1 MATLAKIL
9 EVDTQLSAHAR
20 EWLQQL
26 VGDWQIVA
34 DIAFS
39 DALLYVRSAD
49 DYVVA
54 AQTRPATAA
63 TLYELDL
70 IGEKIERD
78 FEETIQAV
86 MLTGEQLATQS
97 DDSLDAWVPVP
108 CDGSVVAVM
117 RISRA
122 LVPDR
127 VPLASHECYDRATV
141 VLLDMIEHGVFP
153 IDGAPSSYRHGA
165 PRVVD
170 GVLFMNGDGV
180 VQYASPNAVS
190 VFRTYGIDEPL
201 VGNVLGELVANH
213 IETSVVPDE
222 TLPVVL
228 LGKAA
233 WLVELE
239 SRDIVITLRAVPLIE
254 EKKRVGAMLL
264 CRDITRARLSE
275 REIMSKDATIKEIN
289 HRVKNNLQTVSAL
302 LRMQARR
309 ANNEQ
314 TRSALAA
321 AQRRVEMIA
330 IVHEKLSQT
339 IDEVTPFDDVFGSLL
354 STVRDVAVTDAA
366 VEISVVGSFGLVRA
380 DEATALAVVLNE
392 IISNAIEHGLS
403 KGGKIYVR
411 AQRQGTKLVVEVEDN
426 GEGMHGKA
434 PTPGISSLEPSADG
448 ASSGLGTKIVRT
460 LVASDLHGKI
470 SWTDVRPHGTRVR
483 IEANLEA
490 LDTQHDAVESL

>member
-9 EVDTQLSAHAR
+9 EVDTQLPTHAR
-20 EWLQQL
+20 KWLQQL

-39 DALLYVRSAD
+39 DVLLYVCSNET
-49 DYVVA
+49 YVVA

-63 TLYELDL
+63 TLFESDL

-86 MLTGEQLATQS
+86 MLTGEQLATQN
-97 DDSLDAWVPVP
+97 DDSLDTWVPVP

-117 RISRA
+117 RVSRA

-127 VPLASHECYDRATV
+127 VPLASHECYDWATTI
-141 VLLDMIEHGVFP
+141 LLEMVEQGAFP
-153 IDGAPSSYRHGA
+153 IDGAPSSYRPGA

-170 GVLFMNGDGV
+170 GVLFMNADGV

-201 VGNVLGELVANH
+201 TGSILGELVANH
-213 IETSVVPDE
+213 IEPSVVPEE

-239 SRDIVITLRAVPLIE
+239 SRDIVITLRAVPLIYE
-254 EKKRVGAMLL
+254 QKRVGAMLL
-264 CRDITRARLSE
+264 CRDITSARLSE
-275 REIMSKDATIKEIN
+275 REIMSRDATIKEIN

-309 ANNEQ
+309 AGDEQ

-330 IVHEKLSQT
+330 IVHEQLSQT
-339 IDEVTPFDDVFGSLL
+339 IDEVAPFDDVFGSLL
-354 STVRDVAVTDAA
+354 TAVRDVAVTDAA
-366 VEISVVGSFGLVRA
+366 VDIAVEGSFGLVRA
-380 DEATALAVVLNE
+380 EEATALAVVLNE
-392 IISNAIEHGLS
+392 IISNAIEHGLRE
-403 KGGKIYVR
+403 GGKIQVR
-411 AQRQGTKLVVEVEDN
+411 AQRRGTQLVVEVEDD

-434 PTPGISSLEPSADG
+434 PTPGISSLEPSSGG

-470 SWTDVRPHGTRVR
+470 SWLDVHPHGTLVR
-483 IEANLEA
+483 IEANIDA
-490 LDTQHDAVESL
+490 LPDDA